1 MLKYYVRQT
10 PEESLQSLPGYRE
23 QDGLWV
29 HGEIPEVAELIT
41 LHKQYGLDSNIL
53 RDVLDKDE
61 LPRLEVNNGDLYVF
75 LRSIW
80 RTKHGQVESA
90 PVLSV
95 LTPRVFISLS
105 HSAALSQHKIAEAAH
120 GTPTG
125 ERGAL
130 FLATMTAIIT
140 DYEESIVRTA
150 RYIKDIG
157 HRLRTHEVNNND
169 FIHFVTVEDNLG
181 VYSLNLTNMM
191 TVAERLK
198 DAKVAHLS
206 DRDIESIDDIILH
219 IRQLLTSV
227 QSHAKTVESIRN
239 AYTTIANNK
248 LNERIKRLTVLTV
261 LITLPNV
268 FFGMYGMNIVLP
280 LQDEPWA
287 YTGIIGFTVL
297 IILVVYILAKRFRLF

>member
-1 MLKYYVRQT
+1 MLKYYVRHT
-10 PEESLQSLPGYRE
+10 PEETLQSLPGYRE

-29 HGEIPEVAELIT
+29 HGEQPQVAELIT

-53 RDVLDKDE
+53 RDVLDRDE
-61 LPRLEVNNGDLYVF
+61 LPRLEVNDGNLYVF
-75 LRSIW
+75 LRSIQ
-80 RTKHGQVESA
+80 RTKHGQIESA
-90 PVLSV
+90 PVLTV
-95 LTPRVFISLS
+95 LTPRVFVSLS
-105 HSAALSQHKIAEAAH
+105 HTAALNQHKIVEAAH
-120 GTPTG
+120 AIPTT
-125 ERGAL
+125 ERGGM

-157 HRLRTHEVNNND
+157 HRLRTHEVDNSD

-181 VYSLNLTNMM
+181 IYALNLANTM

-206 DRDIESIDDIILH
+206 ESDIESIDDIILH

-287 YTGIIGFTVL
+287 YTGIVGFTIV
-297 IILVVYILAKRFRLF
+297 IILFVYMLAKRYRLF